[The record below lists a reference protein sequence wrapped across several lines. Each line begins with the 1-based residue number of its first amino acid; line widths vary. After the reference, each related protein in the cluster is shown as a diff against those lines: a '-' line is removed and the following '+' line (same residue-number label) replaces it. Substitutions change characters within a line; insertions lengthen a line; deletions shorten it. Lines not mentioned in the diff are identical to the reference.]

1 MARHVTAGQRSEGG
15 PGSIGRVFS
24 RRSADRGRDL
34 GEALSVGR
42 LSLEVSRRLGG
53 KRGGLA
59 PGTPDWQLH
68 ANGPGFDVRRGPT
81 CAKSNR
87 FMNYPG

>member
-1 MARHVTAGQRSEGG
+1 MARHITAGQRSKRG

-34 GEALSVGR
+34 GEALSAGR
-42 LSLEVSRRLGG
+42 LLPKVLRRLCG

-59 PGTPDWQLH
+59 LETPDWRLR
-68 ANGPGFDVRRGPT
+68 ANGPRFDVCRDPT
-81 CAKSNR
+81 CTKSNR